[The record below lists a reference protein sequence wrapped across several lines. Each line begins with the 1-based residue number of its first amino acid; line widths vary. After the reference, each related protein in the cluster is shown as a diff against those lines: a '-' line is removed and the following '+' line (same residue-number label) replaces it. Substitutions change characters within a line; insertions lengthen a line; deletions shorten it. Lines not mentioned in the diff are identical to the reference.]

1 MKLIDVSRGLSA
13 AGFEH
18 VLVIADETE
27 TTAAIHFHSAS
38 ERAAQRRD
46 AKRYRASHRAELK
59 RYAQRY
65 QKHRKT
71 HRADPARSRIA
82 QQVARKYR

>member
-1 MKLIDVSRGLSA
+1 MRLVDVSRSLLA

-18 VLVIADETE
+18 VLVIAADTE
-27 TTAAIHFHSAS
+27 TTAGIHFHSSS

-71 HRADPARSRIA
+71 HRADPARSKIA
-82 QQVARKYR
+82 HQVARHYR